1 MNKRL
6 RLTIAAKTALG
17 FGVVILSVLISY
29 TLIYN
34 MLLVNKEKTDELSQ
48 EIIPSLS
55 AINSYA
61 LVVNQSKNLIKNW
74 VLYDSFDDT
83 PKKRQLKDINQNKY
97 PALKETL
104 NELSKKWE
112 PENRTLLNEITKETD
127 KIFSSHAKIM
137 RDLDSFEKYN
147 DQLLIGRYKSDVEEG
162 NPMMRQT
169 DSVLT
174 KLDKLRSHT
183 RQLVVESSEEM
194 QKSFINLRVRII
206 ISVVILILLIVFI
219 AYITADSLIRRV
231 RYINKK
237 IKRLAEGQL
246 PEEEAET
253 GKDEIGKMAGS
264 INKLIKGLK
273 EKAEFTE
280 EIGKGN
286 FNIYLSASKTD
297 VLGTALTEMRN
308 SLEKASQ
315 EAELRRI
322 ENQQRTW
329 SSQGIAKFNEIIR
342 EYGDDAKKFYV
353 VTISELTKY
362 LDAQIGGLYIVTK
375 DENEAD
381 EDARINLEG
390 FYAYGRNKFEQKT
403 IKPGEN
409 LVGQCYWEKE
419 TIFMT
424 DIPKG
429 YVEISSGLG
438 QDDPK
443 SLLIVPL
450 KLNEQVYGIV
460 EIASLN
466 VFEDYQIDFAE
477 KTGEIIAST
486 ISNLKISQ
494 KTAVLLEESN
504 EKSERLAKQEE
515 ESRRAIQELEKAK
528 EELLKK
534 EKAKDKKFSRI
545 EDEYKN
551 EIRTLEKKLKLNEEN
566 LESNEEQL
574 KKYMEVLNSSLMII
588 ETDMNKQILRTNKRF
603 INTVGISYLDISGK
617 SLDKFLE
624 HERTNSKEYIEVWRK
639 LKEGKSAELINEYYF
654 QGKKMVFRDTYTP
667 FRSANNEYYKVM
679 IASVKL
685 EEYDDNKQENTN
697 QKQTD

>member
-34 MLLVNKEKTDELSQ
+34 MLLINKEKTDELSQ

-61 LVVNQSKNLIKNW
+61 LIVNQSKNLIKNW

-104 NELSKKWE
+104 NELSKEWE
-112 PENRTLLNEITKETD
+112 PEDRELLNEITKETD

-147 DQLLIGRYKSDVEEG
+147 DQLLIGRYRSDVEEG
-162 NPMMRQT
+162 NPMMRKT

-174 KLDKLRSHT
+174 KLDRLRNQT
-183 RQLVVESSEEM
+183 RQLVAESSVEM

-206 ISVVILILLIVFI
+206 ISVVILILLIIFI
-219 AYITADSLIRRV
+219 AYLTADSLIRRV

-246 PEEEAET
+246 PEEEPET

-280 EIGKGN
+280 QIGKGN

-362 LDAQIGGLYIVTK
+362 LDAQIGGLYIVNK
-375 DENEAD
+375 DENETN
-381 EDARINLEG
+381 EEARIELEG

-534 EKAKDKKFSRI
+534 EKEKEKKFSRI

-551 EIRTLEKKLKLNEEN
+551 EIRTLEKKLRLNEEN

-617 SLDKFLE
+617 SIDKFLE
-624 HERTNSKEYIEVWRK
+624 QERTNSKEYIEAWRN
-639 LKEGKSAELINEYYF
+639 LKDGKSADLINEYYF
-654 QGKKMVFRDTYTP
+654 LGKKMVFRDTYTP
-667 FRSANNEYYKVM
+667 FQSADGEYYKVI

-685 EEYDDNKQENTN
+685 EESEVKPENTN
-697 QKQTD
+697 EQPTD